1 MSLAWSAPRCLPRW
15 AAGRK
20 CIIKIHFRLT
30 GTLVQLGAC
39 GGEAHAEVLGTC
51 ASIRVGFIAIV
62 LAMLLVVVLML
73 RVLVLMLA
81 GRGARLVAVTGRRGN
96 AAVEHTILCGSCA
109 CSGGSTGIATSTM
122 WWTVRG
128 GRRGTVAAAAILL
141 ITRTRHRCVQ
151 QTQFTCLVLLLRLL
165 ATQCDLESNRG
176 RKLNGLDG
184 WLCGLACLQVTHLCC
199 HHPLSL
205 RNERALGTHAVPP
218 SAIAFVAL
226 QGADLQG
233 EREKERTKMA

>member
-1 MSLAWSAPRCLPRW
+1 MY
-15 AAGRK
+15 
-20 CIIKIHFRLT
+20 FRLT
-30 GTLVQLGAC
+30 GTLVQLCAC

-62 LAMLLVVVLML
+62 LAMLLMVVLML
-73 RVLVLMLA
+73 LVLVRMLA

-109 CSGGSTGIATSTM
+109 CSGGSTGITTSTM

-151 QTQFTCLVLLLRLL
+151 QPEFTCLVLLLRLL
-165 ATQCDLESNRG
+165 ATQCNLESNRG

-184 WLCGLACLQVTHLCC
+184 
-199 HHPLSL
+199 
-205 RNERALGTHAVPP
+205 
-218 SAIAFVAL
+218 
-226 QGADLQG
+226 
-233 EREKERTKMA
+233 